1 MYNSVLHAHIHA
13 LLEMAY
19 NSVLRKCQTGNEHL
33 FFHCLHIGRV
43 SRLGLVTVLASA
55 CACIMD
61 VAVVCC
67 ILRKQNL
74 HKLVD

>member
-1 MYNSVLHAHIHA
+1 MQNSVLHGHIHA

-19 NSVLRKCQTGNEHL
+19 NFVLRKCQTGSEHL
-33 FFHCLHIGRV
+33 FFHCLQIGRAG
-43 SRLGLVTVLASA
+43 RLGLVTVLANA
-55 CACIMD
+55 CCC
-61 VAVVCC
+61 CC